1 MEEIF
6 YTAIVLGNLHVW
18 TCILCFML
26 SLIIIVMIT
35 ELIINCYD
43 IEDICDTIKN
53 KKKLFITI
61 SIVWILLLL
70 GSIFIPNKE
79 EYMQL
84 KTGNIELIKNN

>member
-26 SLIIIVMIT
+26 SLTIVVITT
-35 ELIINCYD
+35 ELIVNCYD
-43 IEDICDTIKN
+43 IEDVCDTIEN
-53 KKKLFITI
+53 KKKAFIII
-61 SIVWILLLL
+61 SMVWILLFL

-79 EYMQL
+79 EYIQL